1 MYRDLVKLQDG
12 ERQPGT
18 GYNLIVATL
27 VFLAGIISAMILC
40 PGCNTVV
47 QGVNGMAKDA
57 LIAAAAVKASTD
69 GGLRPQGQPDSM
81 VLDHETVRNY
91 LEGGN

>member
-27 VFLAGIISAMILC
+27 VFLAGIISAMILS
-40 PGCNTVV
+40 GCNTLV
-47 QGVNGMAKDA
+47 QGVNGAAKDMVIGA
-57 LIAAAAVKASTD
+57 TAVKLATD
-69 GGLRPQGQPDSM
+69 GGLHPAGQPDSM

-91 LEGGN
+91 LEGGVK

>member
-40 PGCNTVV
+40 PGCNSAIQLANGIGKDMQVAGAGV
-47 QGVNGMAKDA
+47 QAMTDKQKDIGA
-57 LIAAAAVKASTD
+57 FSYT
-69 GGLRPQGQPDSM
+69 RPEIDSM
-81 VLDHETVRNY
+81 MLDK
-91 LEGGN
+91 EGF